1 VEQECSGG
9 VVVPRVE
16 ECGVCPICLASEWC
30 VSQLY
35 KMRVRGGR
43 GDTRVGDR
51 KLRRVVYK

>member
-30 VSQLY
+30 VSQLNE
-35 KMRVRGGR
+35 MRVRSRRGG
-43 GDTRVGDR
+43 TRVGDG